1 MLGLTRPVEST
12 VERHQDKLAL
22 LPLYWFGWK
31 LGHLVGEVVGP
42 LGDTRPDLRATE
54 PLAVTVPTPGQPS
67 VAAVGLST
75 TRPVRQPAERSL
87 LQSYRCIKEL
97 PITKRLLAA
106 LVGSATRS
114 ELLLIAFGLGLVL
127 LGEESLTAETVLPL
141 LADILLL
148 LAELLLGPRCRRRP
162 RRSRHVRP
170 AHSPS
175 RAVGGMIDHCLL
187 RSLPRRPHCSRSTRG
202 LLP

>member
-54 PLAVTVPTPGQPS
+54 PLAVTVPTQGQPS

-148 LAELLLGPRCRRRP
+148 LAELLLAVVAGAVLADLVM
-162 RRSRHVRP
+162 SVLLIL
-170 AHSPS
+170 
-175 RAVGGMIDHCLL
+175 RAVLSEG
-187 RSLPRRPHCSRSTRG
+187 
-202 LLP
+202 

>member
-31 LGHLVGEVVGP
+31 LGHLVGEVVGS

-54 PLAVTVPTPGQPS
+54 PLAVTVPKLGQPS

-114 ELLLIAFGLGLVL
+114 ELLLIAFGLGLV
-127 LGEESLTAETVLPL
+127 GEESLTAETVLPL

-148 LAELLLGPRCRRRP
+148 LAELLLALVAGAVLADLVM
-162 RRSRHVRP
+162 SVLLML
-170 AHSPS
+170 
-175 RAVGGMIDHCLL
+175 RAVLSEG
-187 RSLPRRPHCSRSTRG
+187 
-202 LLP
+202 